1 MVTQTAAIPP
11 ISSQRLSALA
21 SNVSQSVSYALFKDQ
36 RFPSIA
42 PSPQPMAQDTII
54 VNDSGVQMAY
64 TDTGAPSQLPYITI
78 VAIHG
83 LCFSARSLHIISL
96 GISFRD

>member
-1 MVTQTAAIPP
+1 
-11 ISSQRLSALA
+11 
-21 SNVSQSVSYALFKDQ
+21 
-36 RFPSIA
+36 
-42 PSPQPMAQDTII
+42 MAQDTII

-83 LCFSARSLHIISL
+83 LCFAARSLHIIGL
-96 GISFRD
+96 GILYTD